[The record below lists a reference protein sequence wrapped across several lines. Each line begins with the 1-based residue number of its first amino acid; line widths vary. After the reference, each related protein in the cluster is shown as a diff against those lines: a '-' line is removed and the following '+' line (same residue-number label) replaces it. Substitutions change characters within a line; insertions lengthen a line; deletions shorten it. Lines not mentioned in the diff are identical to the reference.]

1 MNLDNQITSAINSL
15 AGRLQALDYS
25 AIFFAKYAVFIIILS
40 IAITWFFRTD
50 QSVWRFRAISSGMA
64 VAIGLLLNQA
74 ILQFVSRIRPYDL
87 GITHLIVAKSA
98 DPSFPSD
105 HATLAFAIA
114 FTLFLLRDRLGFG
127 YLFIAILVGLARVFV
142 GIHFVG
148 DVVGGAMTALL
159 AAALVH
165 ITYKSSSKLNT
176 FLIRIF

>member
-1 MNLDNQITSAINSL
+1 MNLDNQITGAINSL

-25 AIFFAKYAVFIIILS
+25 VIFFARYVVFILILS
-40 IAITWFFRTD
+40 IAVTWFFRID
-50 QSVWRFRAISSGMA
+50 RSALRFRAISCGMA
-64 VAIGLLLNQA
+64 VAMGLLLNQA

-87 GITHLIVAKSA
+87 GVTHLIVERSA

-114 FTLFLLRDRLGFG
+114 FTLLLLRDRLGFG

-159 AAALVH
+159 AATLVH
-165 ITYKSSSKLNT
+165 ITYKSGSRLNT
-176 FLIRIF
+176 FLVRIF